1 MIIKRLI
8 KSSSLAIN
16 NYGGNDQTI
25 KIKEVI
31 KVNCIFLHGDQ
42 LEEMTLEELQGALIV
57 FENVFVGSHLNFLCL
72 FLSVLR
78 KISLSPHQKIYVG
91 AMAFC
96 LIKTMSICFGSDK
109 HTYIDRVPYFSYQ
122 FFFYKKIFSRE

>member
-72 FLSVLR
+72 FVC
-78 KISLSPHQKIYVG
+78 PQKNI
-91 AMAFC
+91 AFTAP
-96 LIKTMSICFGSDK
+96 KN
-109 HTYIDRVPYFSYQ
+109 
-122 FFFYKKIFSRE
+122 